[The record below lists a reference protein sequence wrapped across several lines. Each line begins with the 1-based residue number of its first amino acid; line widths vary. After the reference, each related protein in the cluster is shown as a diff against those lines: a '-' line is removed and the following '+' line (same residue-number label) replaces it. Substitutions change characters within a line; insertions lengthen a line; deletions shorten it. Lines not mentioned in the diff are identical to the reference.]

1 MIAGSNKFIFP
12 NAVNVVCGSFIYL
25 TQTSSQIAIDTT
37 GNSAFSDLVWTSTFW
52 SKLNEFQNYRL
63 YFKALN
69 NFTSYFNS
77 FELSH
82 SYSTIGTFNIMLSF
96 SGSAQVLTQQ
106 VLVTD
111 CKLNLPVTNI
121 ILIIIKLFTFD
132 LAKFVSL
139 NSLNSGNTVDKTIN
153 STVLVYSTSLTD
165 VVSIDYGDNQSETF
179 QINSGKQLIR
189 NLV

>member
-1 MIAGSNKFIFP
+1 
-12 NAVNVVCGSFIYL
+12 
-25 TQTSSQIAIDTT
+25 
-37 GNSAFSDLVWTSTFW
+37 
-52 SKLNEFQNYRL
+52 
-63 YFKALN
+63 
-69 NFTSYFNS
+69 
-77 FELSH
+77 
-82 SYSTIGTFNIMLSF
+82 MLSF

-106 VLVTD
+106 VVVTD

-121 ILIIIKLFTFD
+121 ILIIIKLFTFN